1 LNKSGSHLN
10 KKKNMAKSKATFGKR
25 DKEKKKLEKRQEKAD
40 RKEERKANAKK
51 GASLEDMMVYVDED
65 GNFTSTPP
73 DPKKKKE
80 VRLEEIELD
89 IRKRQASAEEDARRN
104 GVVTMF
110 NFEKGYGFIKDL
122 ASQKSV
128 FVHINAVH
136 GEIKENDKVSFDLQR
151 TLKGDS
157 AANVQKKS

>member
-1 LNKSGSHLN
+1 
-10 KKKNMAKSKATFGKR
+10 MAKSKATFGKR
-25 DKEKKKLEKRQEKAD
+25 DKEKKRLEKRQEKAD
-40 RKEERKANAKK
+40 KKEERKANAKK
-51 GASLEDMMVYVDED
+51 GQSLEDMMVYVDED

-80 VRLEEIELD
+80 INHQEIELD
-89 IRKRQASAEEDARRN
+89 IRKMQAAAEEDARRN

-110 NFEKGYGFIKDL
+110 NHEKGYGFIRDL

-128 FVHINAVH
+128 FVHINSIH

>member
-1 LNKSGSHLN
+1 
-10 KKKNMAKSKATFGKR
+10 MAKSKATFSKR
-25 DKEKKKLEKRQEKAD
+25 DKEKKKLEKRQEKAEK
-40 RKEERKANAKK
+40 REERKANSQK

-80 VRLEEIELD
+80 ISHHEIELD
-89 IRKRQASAEEDARRN
+89 ITKRQAAAEEDARRN

-110 NFEKGYGFIKDL
+110 NHDKGYGFIRDL
-122 ASQKSV
+122 GSQKSV

-136 GEIKENDKVSFDLQR
+136 GELREGDHVSFDLER
-151 TLKGDS
+151 TVKGDS
-157 AANVQKKS
+157 AANVMKRS

>member
-1 LNKSGSHLN
+1 
-10 KKKNMAKSKATFGKR
+10 MARSKATFGKKDR
-25 DKEKKKLEKRQEKAD
+25 EKKKMERRNEKAEK
-40 RKEERKANAKK
+40 KEERKSQAKK

-65 GNFTSTPP
+65 GNFTSIPP

-80 VRLEEIELD
+80 ISHHEIELD
-89 IRKRQASAEEDARRN
+89 ITKRQAAAEEDARRN

-110 NFEKGYGFIKDL
+110 NHEKGYGFIRDL

-136 GEIKENDKVSFDLQR
+136 GELKENDKVSFDLQR

-157 AANVQKKS
+157 AVNVQKKS